1 MLDASFVNVHST
13 LCKPWGYSCGFYAI
27 ACVCLDFLKPQH
39 KPQSPYSAHLLN
51 YSAKLIVILTLTL
64 LVITEK
70 DSAPLNDEL
79 CV

>member
-1 MLDASFVNVHST
+1 MQCWVP
-13 LCKPWGYSCGFYAI
+13 LCPSHPLTAE
-27 ACVCLDFLKPQH
+27 
-39 KPQSPYSAHLLN
+39 
-51 YSAKLIVILTLTL
+51 LIVILTLTL

>member
-1 MLDASFVNVHST
+1 MFTVPGWSSGFSAASTAPTPGGCPLGPAVHY
-13 LCKPWGYSCGFYAI
+13 CI
-27 ACVCLDFLKPQH
+27 E
-39 KPQSPYSAHLLN
+39 
-51 YSAKLIVILTLTL
+51 LIVILTLTS

>member
-1 MLDASFVNVHST
+1 MLA
-13 LCKPWGYSCGFYAI
+13 PWPRVLSLQLWVQTPI
-27 ACVCLDFLKPQH
+27 ACPHLGRTECGAGRLSQA
-39 KPQSPYSAHLLN
+39 QSHLLN
-51 YSAKLIVILTLTL
+51 YRPELIVILTLTS

>member
-1 MLDASFVNVHST
+1 MFKIAGWSSGCSAPCSKLGSAPMLGRCPLGPTVHYCT
-13 LCKPWGYSCGFYAI
+13 E
-27 ACVCLDFLKPQH
+27 
-39 KPQSPYSAHLLN
+39 
-51 YSAKLIVILTLTL
+51 LIVILTLTS

>member
-1 MLDASFVNVHST
+1 MQGLRLQLW
-13 LCKPWGYSCGFYAI
+13 LCAI
-27 ACVCLDFLKPQH
+27 ACVYVDFLKPQH

-51 YSAKLIVILTLTL
+51 YSAKLIVILTLTS